1 MERDFFMH
9 NQVFRSL
16 LIGLTSALIGVMLIA
31 IGFIARV
38 AIEPA
43 TPASVRARTTTSATG
58 DTDFNTLNEVYTIL
72 KQDYVEPDRVD
83 GPQLFEAAVN
93 GMFKAL
99 GDPHSTYIDPDT
111 YAISRDDFQG
121 AFQGIGA
128 TVALQGEFVVIV
140 RAMPNTPAEKAG
152 LKAGDAILE
161 VNGEAAEGWSV
172 DKAVLKI
179 RGPRGSTV
187 DLKVRRVDGTTTDVK
202 LVRDEITVAS
212 VDNLPPGGALRDSTG
227 NEVTDMGY
235 LRIRSFTNRTPKELS
250 DVVAQ
255 IKEKGAKGLII
266 DLRGNPGGLLSE
278 TAQTAD
284 MFLDKG
290 VIVTQVDRAGGE
302 RSIQAR
308 AGNEIWGL
316 PVVIVQDEF
325 SASGSEVLAAALQ
338 ENGRATV
345 VGSRS
350 FGKGT
355 VNHAR
360 ELSNGGAVYVSI
372 ARWVTPAHNQI
383 EGRGVTPDIEVTISP
398 DDIQAQRDV
407 SIYRALDVLRSKV
420 S

>member
-1 MERDFFMH
+1 MN
-9 NQVFRSL
+9 NQVVRSV

-31 IGFIARV
+31 VGFIARV
-38 AIEPA
+38 ATEPE
-43 TPASVRARTTTSATG
+43 TPSQVRGRPAATTS
-58 DTDFNTLNEVYTIL
+58 DTDFSTLNEVYTIL
-72 KQDYVEPDRVD
+72 QQDYVDPDRVD
-83 GPQLFEAAVN
+83 GAQLFEAAVN
-93 GMFKAL
+93 GVFKAL

-121 AFQGIGA
+121 AFSGIGA

-140 RAMPNTPAEKAG
+140 RAMPNTPAERAG

-187 DLKVRRVDGTTTDVK
+187 DLKVRHVDGSLADVQ

-212 VDNLPPGGALRDSTG
+212 VDDLPPGGTLRDGTG
-227 NEVTDMGY
+227 AEVTDMGY

-250 DVVAQ
+250 DTVAAA
-255 IKEKGAKGLII
+255 KAKGARGLII
-266 DLRGNPGGLLSE
+266 DVRGNPGGLLSE

-290 VIVTQVDRAGGE
+290 IIVTQVDRAGGE

-308 AGNEIWGL
+308 SGNEIWSL
-316 PVVIVQDEF
+316 PVVVVQDEF
-325 SASGSEVLAAALQ
+325 SASGSELLAAALQ

-360 ELSNGGAVYVSI
+360 ELS
-372 ARWVTPAHNQI
+372 
-383 EGRGVTPDIEVTISP
+383 
-398 DDIQAQRDV
+398 
-407 SIYRALDVLRSKV
+407 
-420 S
+420 

>member
-212 VDNLPPGGALRDSTG
+212 VDNLPPGGTLRDSTG

>member
-1 MERDFFMH
+1 MN
-9 NQVFRSL
+9 NQVVRSV
-16 LIGLTSALIGVMLIA
+16 LIGLISALIGVMLIA
-31 IGFIARV
+31 IGFIARL
-38 AIEPA
+38 ATEPA
-43 TPASVRARTTTSATG
+43 TQAEVRGRATSATSEA
-58 DTDFNTLNEVYTIL
+58 DFSTLNEVYTIL
-72 KQDYVEPDRVD
+72 QQDYVDPARVD

-93 GMFKAL
+93 GVFKAL

-121 AFQGIGA
+121 AFSGIGA

-140 RAMPNTPAEKAG
+140 RAMPNTPAERAG
-152 LKAGDAILE
+152 LRAGDAILE
-161 VNGEAAEGWSV
+161 VNGEVAEGWSV

-187 DLKVRRVDGTTTDVK
+187 DLKVRHVDGSQADVK

-212 VDNLPPGGALRDSTG
+212 VDNLPPGGTLRDAAGT
-227 NEVTDMGY
+227 EVTDMGY

-250 DVVAQ
+250 DTVAAA
-255 IKEKGAKGLII
+255 KAKGARGLII
-266 DLRGNPGGLLSE
+266 DVRGNPGGLLSE

-290 VIVTQVDRAGGE
+290 IIVTQVDRAGGE
-302 RSIQAR
+302 RTIQAR
-308 AGNEIWGL
+308 SGNEIWGL
-316 PVVIVQDEF
+316 PVVVVQDEF
-325 SASGSEVLAAALQ
+325 SASGAELLAAALQ

-372 ARWVTPAHNQI
+372 ARWLTPARNQI
-383 EGRGVTPDIEVTISP
+383 EGRGVIPDIEITLTP

-407 SIYRALDVLRSKV
+407 AIYRAVDVLRSKA